1 VCKVSEKEITSD
13 PRIYRNS
20 MDDDFESITPSPTGL
35 MILHQENTGVNPDEM
50 TLQCE
55 VDHQV
60 TLVECLEEVA
70 ADGVHH
76 HLGSMALKVD
86 HLMAGMVDHLEED
99 SEVDLEEVTADHH
112 LEVWEWDQAC
122 TADRQ

>member
-1 VCKVSEKEITSD
+1 
-13 PRIYRNS
+13 
-20 MDDDFESITPSPTGL
+20 MDDDFESITLSPTGL

-55 VDHQV
+55 VDHQA
-60 TLVECLEEVA
+60 TLVECLEEEA

-86 HLMAGMVDHLEED
+86 HLMAGMADHLEEGLGVD
-99 SEVDLEEVTADHH
+99 SEEGTADHH
-112 LEVWEWDQAC
+112 LEAWEWDQEC
-122 TADRQ
+122 MADRQ